1 VVAVYNRQ
9 GTDSLGIYVAED
21 SPIMS
26 SLLQTL
32 LSGEPTLRVIGQGRT
47 AEDTLRDIET
57 LRPDVVIVDLV
68 LERSSGFEVL
78 ESLSVRPRSERPLI
92 VVLTNHTGD
101 NFRED
106 AMRLGADFF
115 FDKCGEII
123 GMLTTL
129 TEVARE
135 KFRRNGS
142 DD

>member
-1 VVAVYNRQ
+1 MVAVYNHQ
-9 GTDSLGIYVAED
+9 GMGSLGIYVAED
-21 SPIMS
+21 SPIMA

-32 LSGEPTLRVIGQGRT
+32 LGGEPMLRVIGQGST
-47 AEDTLRDIET
+47 AEDALRDIGT
-57 LRPDVVIVDLV
+57 LRPDVVIVDLA

-78 ESLSVRPRSERPLI
+78 ESLSAQPRSERPLI
-92 VVLTNHTGD
+92 VVLTNHTD
-101 NFRED
+101 DDSREH

-123 GMLTTL
+123 GMLGTL

-135 KFRRNGS
+135 KLRRNGS